1 MSNRSQF
8 TARDYARGAS
18 DNATGR
24 GKRKG
29 ELIWADVMAD
39 KEQRDGLAWAWRR
52 KGGKVVSVGERVI
65 KFDNVSITTY
75 TITIRNKVAA

>member
-1 MSNRSQF
+1 MSNRSQWHAVDW
-8 TARDYARGAS
+8 ARDAS

-29 ELIWADVMAD
+29 ELIWADIMQD
-39 KEQRDGLAWAWRR
+39 KESRDEVAWAWRR
-52 KGGKVVSVGERVI
+52 KGNKIVSVGERVVR
-65 KFDNVSITTY
+65 FDNVSITTY